1 MDAFEMN
8 PEARRMLLRIRRGCE
23 EHESASSTSSNGE
36 DVRVLSNAVL
46 TGDLL
51 ELGYIKIPPA
61 VRFVWKRA
69 RLSDFFLYHGP
80 AS

>member
-23 EHESASSTSSNGE
+23 EHESSSSMSSDE
-36 DVRVLSNAVL
+36 DDVHVLSNAVL

-51 ELGYIKIPPA
+51 KLRYIKIPPA
-61 VRFVWKRA
+61 VRSVWKRTA
-69 RLSDFFLYHGP
+69 DFFLYHGP
-80 AS
+80 AD